1 MSKFLLIDI
10 GAGTM
15 DVLYYDT
22 EADLHY
28 KAVVKSPVRHIAERA
43 AEITGDLLVTGVEMG
58 GGPVSNVLKQKAEK
72 AEVIMSAS
80 SAATININI
89 IACL

>member
-1 MSKFLLIDI
+1 MSRFLLIDI

-22 EADLHY
+22 ETDLHY
-28 KAVVKSPVRHIAERA
+28 KAVVKSPVRYVAERA

-58 GGPVSNVLKQKAEK
+58 GGQGGEGGSCHVRIVRSNHPPQPGQSPILGHK
-72 AEVIMSAS
+72 
-80 SAATININI
+80 NR
-89 IACL
+89 